1 MAHKVKQYCD
11 GTTAYRGYVI
21 RYLLSNS
28 YSSGHARLILYH
40 VSKDGFHICYAPS
53 FDRAMSE
60 IDGLLDTFKAA

>member
-11 GTTAYRGYVI
+11 GTGTGSTQHGPTAYRGYVI
-21 RYLLSNS
+21 RYLLSDS
-28 YSSGHARLILYH
+28 YSI
-40 VSKDGFHICYAPS
+40 SKDGFHICYAPS